1 MVCPSV
7 FFSPKNMVMDT
18 MQSTVYPS
26 FCLCLVKLVV
36 AHIESHQ
43 SEWSPAS
50 HDLQPLP
57 LLKSKGDY
65 FFAKLQVFNSPWTS
79 EAKVSGHLIW
89 ATPKTYFSKQFNFPV
104 VQCWNF
110 PYFPYHVFCKR
121 GGEKCPFLDSCPEPA
136 FVFKGILPCLA
147 KRFCSFW

>member
-104 VQCWNF
+104 VQC
-110 PYFPYHVFCKR
+110 
-121 GGEKCPFLDSCPEPA
+121 
-136 FVFKGILPCLA
+136 
-147 KRFCSFW
+147 